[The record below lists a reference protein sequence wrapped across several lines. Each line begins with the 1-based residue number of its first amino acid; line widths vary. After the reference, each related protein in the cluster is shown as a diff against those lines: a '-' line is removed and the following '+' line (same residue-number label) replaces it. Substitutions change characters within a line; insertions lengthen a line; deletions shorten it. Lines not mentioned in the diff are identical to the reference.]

1 VRHGSPA
8 RPAPVHARSLS
19 VALDEARG
27 RVLVTMRRQRR
38 RARALRGGIVLVVL
52 AVALLGALAHSEPAL
67 GCGGGAGPG
76 RQAPGACT
84 QIGWEASAGSTDP
97 YPAVDPAPPGEVPE
111 AAPLSPWPP
120 DDPWMSTGRA
130 SFRMYPQ
137 GGYYWWAYGQ
147 CTWWAQW
154 KRQDENLQGMGDA
167 WEWPWG
173 ARDRGYRTGS
183 IPSKNATVT
192 FAPGTQGAGGAGH
205 LAHVE
210 AVYPAGW
217 FLVSEMNFD
226 WNGGGWG
233 RVDYRYAHTGAGVGF
248 IY

>member
-1 VRHGSPA
+1 
-8 RPAPVHARSLS
+8 
-19 VALDEARG
+19 VAL
-27 RVLVTMRRQRR
+27 VT
-38 RARALRGGIVLVVL
+38 
-52 AVALLGALAHSEPAL
+52 ALALGGTLALGTEPAL

-76 RQAPGACT
+76 REAPGAGCA
-84 QIGWEASAGSTDP
+84 QVGWEASAGVTDP
-97 YPAVDPAPPGEVPE
+97 YPAVDPAPPGDVEP
-111 AAPLSPWPP
+111 APFQPWPP
-120 DDPWMSTGRA
+120 DDPWISTGRP
-130 SFRMYPQ
+130 SFRMFPQ

-154 KRQDENLQGMGDA
+154 MRRDENLQGMGDA
-167 WEWPWG
+167 WAWPAG
-173 ARDRGYRTGS
+173 ARSRGYRTGGT
-183 IPSKNATVT
+183 PTRGATVT
-192 FAPGTQGAGGAGH
+192 FAPGAQGAGGAGH

-233 RVDYRYAHTGAGVGF
+233 RVDYRYAHTGPGVGF